1 MTMADDTTPPATN
14 SPKAAVREG
23 SLDAPTRHPIPWQD
37 PEYYDEEAFEK
48 EFRRQADVCNSCRRC
63 FNLCDSFPT
72 LFDRIDESKNE
83 LVDDLTTKDIK
94 DTVDGCTLC
103 DMCFLTKCPYVP
115 PHEFNIDFPHLML
128 RYRAIQAKKGEVS
141 FADKQ
146 CVKTDRNGTMAQ
158 PVAGVVNWA
167 TNKDNKRVR
176 TLINN
181 VADIHPNATL
191 PKFNTRTLKSRAK
204 QDRDINKDAPAFGKR
219 KLAVYAT
226 CFSNYNKPEI
236 GEAALD
242 VLAKNGIDAEV
253 VYPACCGMPELEQGN
268 IDEVATNA
276 KKIAAALRPLVDDG
290 YTIMGLVPSC
300 SLMLKFEWP
309 LILPENEDV
318 KALSAA
324 TMDFDQ
330 FLVDVSKREG
340 LAEGLKPMKGGVTL
354 HLSCHSRAQNIGQKS
369 SELLK
374 LIPNTD
380 ITVIER
386 CSGHGGTWGMKKENH
401 ETALKVGRPV
411 ARKALDAH
419 NAFVSSTCPLSCDH
433 ILTGIDTLQPDAA
446 PARAW
451 HPIEILAKAYG
462 L

>member
-1 MTMADDTTPPATN
+1 MPEDKTP
-14 SPKAAVREG
+14 SMKSVESAAPREG
-23 SLDAPTRHPIPWQD
+23 SLDAPIRHPIPWRED
-37 PEYYDEEAFEK
+37 EFYDEEAFDK
-48 EFRRQADVCNSCRRC
+48 EFRRVADICHSCRRC

-72 LFDRIDESKNE
+72 LFDRIDESENE
-83 LVDDLTTKDIK
+83 LVDDLTAKDIK

-115 PHEFNIDFPHLML
+115 PHEFNVDFPHLML
-128 RYRAIQAKKGEVS
+128 RYRAIQQKKGDVS
-141 FADKQ
+141 FADNQ
-146 CVKTDRNGTMAQ
+146 LVKTDRNGTLAR
-158 PVAGVVNWA
+158 PVAGLVNWA
-167 TNKDNKRVR
+167 SDKKNKKVR

-181 VADIHPNATL
+181 LGDIHPDADL
-191 PKFNTRTLKSRAK
+191 PKFNTRTLTARA
-204 QDRDINKDAPAFGKR
+204 DNNREINKEAPAFGKR
-219 KLAVYAT
+219 KLAIYAT
-226 CFSNYNKPEI
+226 CFGNYNKPEI
-236 GEAALD
+236 GEAALK
-242 VLAKNGIDAEV
+242 VLAKNGIDAKV

-268 IDEVATNA
+268 IEKVAANA
-276 KKIAAALRPLVDDG
+276 KKVAASLRPLVDDG

-309 LILPENEDV
+309 LILPEDENV

-330 FLVDVSKREG
+330 FLVDVAKNEG
-340 LAEGLKPMKGGVTL
+340 LAEGLKPVKGGVTL

-369 SELLK
+369 TELLK
-374 LIPNTD
+374 IIPNTE

-386 CSGHGGTWGMKKENH
+386 CSGHGGTWGVKKENH
-401 ETALKVGRPV
+401 DTALKVGKPV
-411 ARKALDAH
+411 ARKTLDVH

-433 ILTGIDTLQPDAA
+433 ILSGVDALQPGAA

>member
-1 MTMADDTTPPATN
+1 MSSDEPTK
-14 SPKAAVREG
+14 SVREG
-23 SLDAPTRHPIPWQD
+23 SLDAPTRHPIPWKD
-37 PEYYDEEAFEK
+37 DEFYDEEAFDK
-48 EFRRQADVCNSCRRC
+48 EFRRVADICHSCRRC

-83 LVDDLTTKDIK
+83 EVADLTKKDIK

-115 PHEFNIDFPHLML
+115 PHEFNVDFPHLML
-128 RYRAIQAKKGEVS
+128 RYRAIEHRKGETK
-141 FADKQ
+141 FADAQ
-146 CVKTDRNGTMAQ
+146 LVKTDRNGELAR

-167 TNKDNKRVR
+167 TNKKNKTVR

-181 VADIHPNATL
+181 IGDIHPEAEL
-191 PKFNTRTLKSRAK
+191 PKFVTRTLKQRAK
-204 QDRDINKDAPAFGKR
+204 SPREIAKDAPAFGKR

-236 GEAALD
+236 GEAALA

-268 IDEVATNA
+268 LDKVAENA
-276 KKIAAALRPLVDDG
+276 RKVARELRPLVDDG

-309 LILPENEDV
+309 LILPDDEDV
-318 KALSAA
+318 LALSRA
-324 TMDFDQ
+324 TMDFDE
-330 FLVDVSKREG
+330 FLVDVSKNEG
-340 LAEGLKPMKGGVTL
+340 LAEGLKPVKGGVTL

-369 SELLK
+369 TELLK
-374 LIPNTD
+374 LIPNTEL
-380 ITVIER
+380 TVIER
-386 CSGHGGTWGMKKENH
+386 CSGHGGTWGVKKDNH
-401 ETALKVGRPV
+401 DTAIKVGKPV
-411 ARKALDAH
+411 ARKALDVH
-419 NAFVSSTCPLSCDH
+419 NSFVASTCPLACDH
-433 ILTGIDTLQPDAA
+433 IRTGIDDLEEGAA
-446 PARAW
+446 PATLW

-462 L
+462 I

>member
-1 MTMADDTTPPATN
+1 MSSDKKDVAG
-14 SPKAAVREG
+14 SPSAREG
-23 SLDAPTRHPIPWQD
+23 SLDAPVRHPIPWRD
-37 PEYYDEEAFEK
+37 DEFYDEAAFDK
-48 EFRRQADVCNSCRRC
+48 EFRRVADICHSCRRC

-83 LVDDLTTKDIK
+83 AVEDLTHADIK

-115 PHEFNIDFPHLML
+115 PHEFNVDFPHLML
-128 RYRAIQAKKGEVS
+128 RYRAIQQRKGETE
-141 FADKQ
+141 FIDNQ
-146 CVKTDRNGTMAQ
+146 MVKTDRNGAMAR

-167 TNKDNKRVR
+167 TNKKHKRVR
-176 TLINN
+176 TLINKI
-181 VADIHPNATL
+181 ADVHPDATL
-191 PKFNTRTLKSRAK
+191 PRYNTRTLKSRAGRK
-204 QDRDINKDAPAFGKR
+204 RDINRAAPAYGKR

-226 CFSNYNKPEI
+226 CFGNYNKPDI

-268 IDEVATNA
+268 LEKVAANA
-276 KKIAAALRPLVDDG
+276 EKVAAALRPLVEQG

-309 LILPENEDV
+309 LILPDNSDV
-318 KALSAA
+318 KALAAA

-330 FLVDVSKREG
+330 YLMDVAKNEG
-340 LAEGLKPMKGGVTL
+340 LADGLRPIKGGVTL
-354 HLSCHSRAQNIGQKS
+354 HISCHSRAQNIGQKS
-369 SELLK
+369 TELLK

-380 ITVIER
+380 VTVIER
-386 CSGHGGTWGMKKENH
+386 CSGHGGTWGVKQENH
-401 ETALKVGRPV
+401 DTAHKVGKPV
-411 ARKALDAH
+411 ARKALDVH
-419 NAFVSSTCPLSCDH
+419 NAFVASTCPLSCDH
-433 ILTGIDTLQPDAA
+433 ILTGIEKLQEGAA
-446 PARAW
+446 PARSW
-451 HPIEILAKAYG
+451 HPIELFAKAYG